1 MDAQQLLAEFG
12 HIAIAPGGVGRLR
25 EMVLALAVSGRLI
38 ERPEIN
44 KSLAAD
50 FLRKLEQELADYKAA
65 NKYRRTSRD
74 RDAAS
79 MLKIPAPAGWIN
91 ARLGQIGVLIRGVTY
106 NKAVARASNGQGMTG
121 LLRANNIGAKV
132 SFDGLVYVPS
142 DLVDKEQILCAG
154 DVLIAMSSG
163 SKDLVGKAAIILKDS
178 EFGFGAFCGAFRPMP
193 SLRREF
199 IRVVMQSPQYRD
211 YVSDQGKG
219 IGINNLT
226 KGHIEDYEFFLPPP
240 EEQTRIV
247 AKVDELM
254 ALCDTLEAQQQ
265 VRRKLQN
272 NLRQSTL
279 QAVASATSPHELQTT
294 WARLAD
300 NFGRLFHASEDLIDL
315 DQCIK
320 QLALKGLLSVRAEGE
335 MVNSEI
341 AELTRTSTACV
352 LDTEMDWSI
361 PDHWVW
367 ARCAWLGEA
376 RLGKML
382 DVAKNKGDFRPY
394 LRNINVR
401 WGRFNLS
408 DVLQM
413 RIQEHELSKVSVRKG
428 DLVICEGGEP
438 GRAAVWSGEEEFVIQ
453 KALHR
458 FRCNEHVLPEYILFC
473 LEHDYFS
480 GRLSRYFTGA
490 TIKHLTGRALAEYT
504 IPLPPVD
511 EQKRILLA
519 ANELMHSVATL
530 KERLIAGNRCAAALA
545 AASVASLTGIAIEQ
559 ERVTNPSEAEAAT

>member
-12 HIAIAPGGVGRLR
+12 HIANAPGGV
-25 EMVLALAVSGRLI
+25 AQ
-38 ERPEIN
+38 
-44 KSLAAD
+44 
-50 FLRKLEQELADYKAA
+50 LRKLVLQLAIQGKLVEQDSSDTPARTLLKEIEAEKKRLVNAGRIKQPKSLPPIKPKEISYQLPQGWEWVRLPECYFGIGNKSNQIQTKDY
-65 NKYRRTSRD
+65 
-74 RDAAS
+74 
-79 MLKIPAPAGWIN
+79 LE
-91 ARLGQIGVLIRGVTY
+91 
-106 NKAVARASNGQGMTG
+106 NGQFPVIDQGNNFIVG
-121 LLRANNIGAKV
+121 YCDDQSKLLQIDNPVIVFGDHTKNIKFIDFNFVIGADGVKV
-132 SFDGLVYVPS
+132 LNPYIGISAKFLYRLIQSFDLTDRGYARHF
-142 DLVDKEQILCAG
+142 K
-154 DVLIAMSSG
+154 VLNEKLIPLAP
-163 SKDLVGKAAIILKDS
+163 L
-178 EFGFGAFCGAFRPMP
+178 
-193 SLRREF
+193 
-199 IRVVMQSPQYRD
+199 
-211 YVSDQGKG
+211 
-219 IGINNLT
+219 
-226 KGHIEDYEFFLPPP
+226 
-240 EEQTRIV
+240 EEQSRIV